1 MGRVLPV
8 RLQFISVMY
17 PRKELDA
24 DRVWKYEDLPPVA
37 LMKSLRLEPAA
48 INQSEFSRAEWFW
61 SRRPKLLSESV
72 TFFFLVLN
80 RCRLPFVSGPGQ
92 HLVAPSLD
100 SCRSRLRLYRSYPSK
115 PVEE

>member
-72 TFFFLVLN
+72 TFF
-80 RCRLPFVSGPGQ
+80 
-92 HLVAPSLD
+92 
-100 SCRSRLRLYRSYPSK
+100 SCT
-115 PVEE
+115 